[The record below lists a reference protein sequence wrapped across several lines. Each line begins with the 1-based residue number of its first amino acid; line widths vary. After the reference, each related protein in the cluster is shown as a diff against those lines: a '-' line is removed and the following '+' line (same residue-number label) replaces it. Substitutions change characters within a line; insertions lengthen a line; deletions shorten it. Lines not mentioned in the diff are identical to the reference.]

1 MIEIIVDA
9 ADSMQRVDKYL
20 IRQLPGAG
28 KSLIYKQ
35 IRKKNITLNG
45 SKMSGQ
51 EKLAKGDTIQLY
63 FADETYEKF
72 REPLYNEL
80 NEKTLALCDKAYE
93 TLTGIR
99 VVYEDENIL
108 VLNKPMGILSQQ
120 AIENDMSL
128 NEWAIGYL
136 HNNGTVDARSLAHF
150 KPSVLNRLDR
160 NTSGMV
166 IVGKTLLGSNT
177 CSELIRNRKI
187 EKYYLTMVM
196 GKLEGSRTL
205 FGYHVK
211 DGSNMM
217 QMRIISKRGVS
228 ASHFFTG
235 LLNSK
240 LNSLLMKL
248 ADIDEDE
255 LLNEENEDKFIYALS
270 LARALKVTVKGTKSF
285 EHAQVCIGGVD
296 VSEVDNKLRSKIV
309 PGLFIV
315 GEMLDVDG
323 RCGGYNLQW
332 AWASGYIAGY
342 AAGLEVNN
350 D

>member
-1 MIEIIVDA
+1 MIEIIIDA

-20 IRQLPGAG
+20 LRQLPGAG

-45 SKMSGQ
+45 AKMTGQ
-51 EKLAKGDTIQLY
+51 EKLAKGDILQLY

-93 TLTGIR
+93 TLDGIKA
-99 VVYEDENIL
+99 VYEDENIL

-120 AIENDMSL
+120 ATPNDMSL

-136 HNNGTVDARSLAHF
+136 HNKGEVDARSLAHF

-205 FGYHVK
+205 FGYHIK
-211 DGSNMM
+211 DG
-217 QMRIISKRGVS
+217 RINKAEIKDN
-228 ASHFFTG
+228 
-235 LLNSK
+235 LLPGENENDYDLVETRYRSIK
-240 LNSLLMKL
+240 TMKQERLGDISLLEVELVTGKSHQIRAHMAHIGHPVVGDTKYGDKKYERALFSMGIKNQLLHSYKL
-248 ADIDEDE
+248 VFPKKLPEGMR
-255 LLNEENEDKFIYALS
+255 ALS
-270 LARALKVTVKGTKSF
+270 EKVL
-285 EHAQVCIGGVD
+285 VCMP
-296 VSEVDNKLRSKIV
+296 E
-309 PGLFIV
+309 
-315 GEMLDVDG
+315 
-323 RCGGYNLQW
+323 W
-332 AWASGYIAGY
+332 
-342 AAGLEVNN
+342 LE

>member
-211 DGSNMM
+211 DG
-217 QMRIISKRGVS
+217 RINKVEIKDN
-228 ASHFFTG
+228 
-235 LLNSK
+235 LLPGENENDYDLVETKYRSIK
-240 LNSLLMKL
+240 TMKQERLGDISLLEVELVTGKSHQIRAHLSHIGYPIVGDMKYGDKKYERAL
-248 ADIDEDE
+248 FSMGIKNQ
-255 LLNEENEDKFIYALS
+255 LLHSYKIVFPKKLPEGMQALS
-270 LARALKVTVKGTKSF
+270 EKVL
-285 EHAQVCIGGVD
+285 VCMP
-296 VSEVDNKLRSKIV
+296 E
-309 PGLFIV
+309 
-315 GEMLDVDG
+315 
-323 RCGGYNLQW
+323 W
-332 AWASGYIAGY
+332 
-342 AAGLEVNN
+342 LE

>member
-211 DGSNMM
+211 DG
-217 QMRIISKRGVS
+217 RINKVEIKDN
-228 ASHFFTG
+228 
-235 LLNSK
+235 LLPGENENDYDLVETKYRSIK
-240 LNSLLMKL
+240 TMKQERLGDISLLEVELVTGKSHQIRAHLSHIGYPIVGDMKYG
-248 ADIDEDE
+248 
-255 LLNEENEDKFIYALS
+255 DKKYE
-270 LARALKVTVKGTKSF
+270 RALFSMGIKNQLLHSY
-285 EHAQVCIGGVD
+285 
-296 VSEVDNKLRSKIV
+296 KIV
-309 PGLFIV
+309 FPKKLPERMHDLSEKV
-315 GEMLDVDG
+315 LVCMPE
-323 RCGGYNLQW
+323 W
-332 AWASGYIAGY
+332 
-342 AAGLEVNN
+342 LE

>member
-150 KPSVLNRLDR
+150 TPSVLNRLDI
-160 NTSGMV
+160 NNSGMV

-211 DGSNMM
+211 DG
-217 QMRIISKRGVS
+217 RINKVEIKDN
-228 ASHFFTG
+228 
-235 LLNSK
+235 LLPGENENDYDLVETKYRSIK
-240 LNSLLMKL
+240 TMKQERLGDISLLEVELVTGKSHQIRAHLSHIGYPIVGDMKYGDKKYERAL
-248 ADIDEDE
+248 FSMGIKNQ
-255 LLNEENEDKFIYALS
+255 LLHSYKIVFPKKLPEGMHALS
-270 LARALKVTVKGTKSF
+270 EKVL
-285 EHAQVCIGGVD
+285 VCMP
-296 VSEVDNKLRSKIV
+296 E
-309 PGLFIV
+309 
-315 GEMLDVDG
+315 
-323 RCGGYNLQW
+323 W
-332 AWASGYIAGY
+332 
-342 AAGLEVNN
+342 LE

>member
-150 KPSVLNRLDR
+150 KPSVLNRVQDLTWKQD
-160 NTSGMV
+160 
-166 IVGKTLLGSNT
+166 LLGT
-177 CSELIRNRKI
+177 YQK
-187 EKYYLTMVM
+187 
-196 GKLEGSRTL
+196 
-205 FGYHVK
+205 
-211 DGSNMM
+211 
-217 QMRIISKRGVS
+217 
-228 ASHFFTG
+228 
-235 LLNSK
+235 
-240 LNSLLMKL
+240 
-248 ADIDEDE
+248 
-255 LLNEENEDKFIYALS
+255 
-270 LARALKVTVKGTKSF
+270 
-285 EHAQVCIGGVD
+285 
-296 VSEVDNKLRSKIV
+296 
-309 PGLFIV
+309 P
-315 GEMLDVDG
+315 
-323 RCGGYNLQW
+323 
-332 AWASGYIAGY
+332 
-342 AAGLEVNN
+342 
-350 D
+350 

>member
-136 HNNGTVDARSLAHF
+136 HNNGTVDARSLARF

-166 IVGKTLLGSNT
+166 IVGKTLLGSTT

-211 DGSNMM
+211 DG
-217 QMRIISKRGVS
+217 RINKVEIKDN
-228 ASHFFTG
+228 
-235 LLNSK
+235 LLPGENENDYDLVETKYRSIK
-240 LNSLLMKL
+240 TMKQERLGDISLLEVELVTGKSHQIRAHLSHIGYPIVGDMKYG
-248 ADIDEDE
+248 
-255 LLNEENEDKFIYALS
+255 DKKYE
-270 LARALKVTVKGTKSF
+270 RALFSMGIKNQLLHSY
-285 EHAQVCIGGVD
+285 
-296 VSEVDNKLRSKIV
+296 KIV
-309 PGLFIV
+309 FPKKLPEGMHDLSEKV
-315 GEMLDVDG
+315 LVCMPE
-323 RCGGYNLQW
+323 W
-332 AWASGYIAGY
+332 
-342 AAGLEVNN
+342 LE